1 MQVPAK
7 RSGDD
12 ASLALSDTPDKMAR
26 TSVDS
31 AYRKNIYS
39 YEEFNPTA
47 LQADKAA
54 EWIEL
59 LIRRMFKIRNPL
71 PRSNPGVDP
80 SEPSELEQYLVQK
93 YTHLPL
99 PPHDHHPLSLC
110 YFAVAKT
117 IRGKFDAKRASEL
130 GVPHGPIRGLLT
142 KGETVTLANGTVI
155 TPEMCVHPPEPPSV
169 SSSSKVLRAFY

>member
-1 MQVPAK
+1 VQAPAK
-7 RSGDD
+7 RSEDD
-12 ASLALSDTPDKMAR
+12 ASLAPANIPGKMAR
-26 TSVDS
+26 TSADS
-31 AYRKNIYS
+31 AYRRNIYS

-47 LQADKAA
+47 LQGEKAA

-59 LIRRMFKIRNPL
+59 LIRRMFKIRSPL
-71 PRSNPGVDP
+71 PKSNPDADP

-93 YTHLPL
+93 YTHLLL

-110 YFAVAKT
+110 YFAVAKS

-142 KGETVTLANGTVI
+142 RGETVTLANGTVI

-169 SSSSKVLRAFY
+169 SASSKVLRASC